1 MCMWLKIK
9 FEDPLT
15 INVNV
20 NITQKQDDRVT
31 QLEKQ
36 MDEWLVKL
44 KQEFDKLKTISDKV
58 S

>member
-1 MCMWLKIK
+1 MWLKIK